1 MTFDREALRGIFAAL
16 SSAEQQVIGDACDQR
31 NIRRDQNWYVIDDDL
46 HIVQEVMVELGY
58 IASFEVPLSEQWAE
72 EYEEIMAIQDLVS

>member
-1 MTFDREALRGIFAAL
+1 MTFDRESLRGIYGSL
-16 SSAEQQVIGDACDQR
+16 SSAEQQVIIEACDQR
-31 NIRRDQNWYVIDDDL
+31 NIRRDDDWYVIDDDL

-58 IASFEVPLSEQWAE
+58 ISSFEVPLSEQWAE

>member
-1 MTFDREALRGIFAAL
+1 MIFDRESLRGIYGSL
-16 SSAEQQVIGDACDQR
+16 SSVEQQVIGETCDQR
-31 NIRRDQNWYVIDDDL
+31 NIRRDSDWYVIDDDL

-72 EYEEIMAIQDLVS
+72 EYEEIMAIQELIP